1 MFTSMHLQAWVDHP
15 SMYLAVG
22 DYYHFEASAA
32 DGSDV
37 TLVFNLQDVPGGN
50 VTVSISNGQ
59 LFTSLD
65 TFYTFTG

>member
-1 MFTSMHLQAWVDHP
+1 MHFQAWVDHP

-22 DYYHFEASAA
+22 DNYHFEASAA

-37 TLVFNLQDVPGGN
+37 TLVFEMQDVPEEN
-50 VTVSISNGQ
+50 VTVSTNNSQ
-59 LFTSLD
+59 LFTYLD